1 MALLQ
6 VTQQSIIFEAIGMN
20 GPPKF
25 LNDGF
30 GLRAFLYDDEQLNQ
44 RMNIHKRPLARQW
57 AIGEVRRS
65 DHLKRG
71 NDGLQLKSW
80 LHIRFMDC

>member
-1 MALLQ
+1 MPGKYETPGILALLQ
-6 VTQQSIIFEAIGMN
+6 VTQQSIILEAIGMN
-20 GPPKF
+20 GPPEF

-44 RMNIHKRPLARQW
+44 RMNIHKKPLARQW

-65 DHLKRG
+65 DHL
-71 NDGLQLKSW
+71 NAATTVFD
-80 LHIRFMDC
+80 